1 VFNSLR
7 GRISFKDETRVMLL
21 SGDVEWELA
30 ISRTSADDL
39 PEAGEEARLYVHL
52 YHREDQLR
60 LYGFS
65 TVGEREMFLD
75 LMKVEGVGP
84 RQALKVLSGIA
95 VHRLV
100 EALEKEDLGLLSTIP
115 GVGPKT
121 AQKILLK
128 LKGKLSVPPA
138 TGLSMEE
145 DLANA
150 LIGMGFERKS
160 ARSAVAGA
168 LRILREREL
177 PREELERELLKTAL
191 AQLSGR
197 SSGPQSGR
205 SSGPES
211 GRSSGPQSGKPQAQ
225 GGGA

>member
-1 VFNSLR
+1 MFNSLG
-7 GRISFKDETRVMLL
+7 GRISYKDESRVMLL
-21 SGDVEWELA
+21 SGDVEWDLA
-30 ISRTSADDL
+30 VSRTSADDL

-65 TVGEREMFLD
+65 TLAEREMFLD

-100 EALEKEDLGLLSTIP
+100 EALENEDLGLLSTVP

-138 TGLSMEE
+138 SGLSMEE

-168 LRILREREL
+168 LRILREKEL

-191 AQLSGR
+191 AQLSGQSSGPRSDR
-197 SSGPQSGR
+197 SSGPQPGR
-205 SSGPES
+205 ANAAED
-211 GRSSGPQSGKPQAQ
+211 RA
-225 GGGA
+225 